1 MLLVLSGRLARLAVL
16 VSFAAA
22 LPLVAGCGSSPR
34 KTSSNSSSKSS
45 KPKAKPPEPKK
56 PVDPNAFPSVDAAIA
71 AVQKGHEEND
81 QKLTDLARDWLV
93 SKGASIEPQMTAQ
106 LKNKDAHL
114 AIRLQA
120 CYIIAQMG
128 PTGVKPLLEMSAPE
142 IEPAQLRQQAINCMA
157 MIKPADKKVIDRL
170 VELAWDKDPKARTA
184 AMNGIKRIGPPVKD
198 AHPEIVQKLM
208 GVLNSPTEDD
218 AFRNLAKLALKSVEP
233 RHGFSGMGKV
243 DKK

>member
-1 MLLVLSGRLARLAVL
+1 MLLVLSGRFGRLAVL
-16 VSFAAA
+16 LSLAAV
-22 LPLVAGCGSSPR
+22 LPLVVGCGGTPPK
-34 KTSSNSSSKSS
+34 KTSSNTSSS
-45 KPKAKPPEPKK
+45 KPKPKPPEPKK

-71 AVQKGHEEND
+71 AIEKGHEEKD
-81 QKLTDLARDWLV
+81 QKLGDLARDWLV
-93 SKGASIEPQMTAQ
+93 SKGAAIEPQMTAQ

-128 PTGVKPLLEMSAPE
+128 STGAAPLLAMTTPE
-142 IEPAQLRQQAINCMA
+142 TEPGQLRQQAINCMA
-157 MIKPADKKVIDRL
+157 MIKPTNKQVIDRL
-170 VELAWDKDPKARTA
+170 VELSSDKDPKARTA
-184 AMNGIKRIGPPVKD
+184 ALTGIKRIGPPVKD

-208 GVLNSPTEDD
+208 DMLNSQTEDD